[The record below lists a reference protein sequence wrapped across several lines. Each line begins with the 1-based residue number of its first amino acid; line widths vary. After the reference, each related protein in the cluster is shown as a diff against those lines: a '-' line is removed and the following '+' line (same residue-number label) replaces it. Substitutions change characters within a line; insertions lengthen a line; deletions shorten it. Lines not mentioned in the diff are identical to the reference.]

1 MLTLEHVQSL
11 RRLCGDLL
19 QEKYTMNGYGC
30 DIADRNRQKREGKG
44 NRKKY
49 KLKKI
54 REFVGIRQRTRP
66 RVSIASQKRAP
77 GPATYNAVPNSFGR
91 QFRVG
96 KGLSSPQIS
105 FSTAARFQSNGANTN
120 AYAVTARPRSAFIRK
135 KSRIVAKA
143 GREDTKTRGL
153 HRPKTAPVRRQ
164 LKATPARGKRSSKKQ
179 SSPSRAPGP
188 QCYVHR
194 DEGIGQQR
202 VSQRKTSP
210 AVGFGKAKRNI
221 NLRSFAATSESPE
234 NIPGPVD
241 YNPLRSSAKL
251 MRRRPRVDFGTSAR
265 FEY

>member
-1 MLTLEHVQSL
+1 MFPLERVQSL

-19 QEKYTMNGYGC
+19 RAKYTMNGYGY
-30 DIADRNRQKREGKG
+30 DIADRNRQKRESK
-44 NRKKY
+44 KKY

-105 FSTAARFQSNGANTN
+105 FSTAARFQSNDANTN

-143 GREDTKTRGL
+143 GRKDTKTRGL

-164 LKATPARGKRSSKKQ
+164 LKATPARGKRRSKKQ
-179 SSPSRAPGP
+179 
-188 QCYVHR
+188 
-194 DEGIGQQR
+194 
-202 VSQRKTSP
+202 
-210 AVGFGKAKRNI
+210 
-221 NLRSFAATSESPE
+221 
-234 NIPGPVD
+234 
-241 YNPLRSSAKL
+241 
-251 MRRRPRVDFGTSAR
+251 
-265 FEY
+265 